1 MKKQVKYLVLV
12 GAAAALAGC
21 GGSGGATLT
30 TGPNYADLVTRADAA
45 AVGIVD
51 LDSGVVT
58 SPSTAVPDSGT
69 ADYKGY
75 VQGDLGGGELIGE
88 LSLTADFANAEI
100 TGTATNFQH
109 SDRGAYA
116 GVLYMDDTHGGVAGT
131 IEDRDPA
138 ITTDAIVASGI
149 LAGTLTNGG
158 VDYAASISLD
168 GNFVGGDSDTD
179 PSAIAGIAT
188 GKVGAE
194 DLGANTG
201 GFIVLKQ

>member
-1 MKKQVKYLVLV
+1 MKKQVKYLVLA

-109 SDRGAYA
+109 SDRGAYV
-116 GVLYMDDTHGGVAGT
+116 GVLYMDDTHGVAGT
-131 IEDRDPA
+131 IVDPSSA
-138 ITTDAIVASGI
+138 TTDAIEASGT

-158 VDYAASISLD
+158 VDYSTSIFLD
-168 GNFVGGDSDTD
+168 GNFVGGDSVTD

-188 GKVGAE
+188 GTVGAE

-201 GFIVLKQ
+201 GFIATQTP